1 MTAEFNPQFQ
11 KIGEILVHAGKIDEN
26 KLNSALAEQKKS
38 NEKIGQVLISMGVI
52 DEDDFITA
60 FSMQMGYRKADNFL
74 LLEADQDAVALIPED
89 FARTNS
95 VLAVKK
101 SDKAIT
107 IVMEDPEDIATIDS
121 VKRLTGLDPDIV
133 VGGTELLNKAMDQ
146 LYGEITKAGQV
157 EEAIQGI
164 TVISGDEDS
173 SEEVDLSP
181 ENASEED
188 APIVKLVNLILQEA
202 IKERATDIHVE
213 PQEDKVNVRIRIDG
227 VLQIIMTPPATSLSG
242 LVTRIKIL
250 SKLNIA
256 EKRLP
261 QDGRFSIKTASKD
274 IDVRVSILP
283 TVYGEKI
290 VMRLLDKSG
299 FDFNLTTLG
308 FPKKNLGVFKKVI
321 SQPYGMVVVSGPTGS
336 GKSTSLYAALKEIK
350 DERTNITTVEDPV
363 EYQLDGISQ
372 VQVFDDIGLTF
383 GSTLRS
389 ILRQDPDVLLIGEIR
404 DGETADI
411 AVKFSLTGHLVFSTV
426 HANDAPGTLTR
437 LLDIGIA
444 PFLVG
449 SCLNL
454 VMAQRLV
461 RKLCDKC
468 KEEYVP
474 TAEELALI
482 GLKKKDVKKKLYKAK
497 GCADCRN
504 TGYRGRTAIFE
515 MIPMARELRK
525 LVFDSANEDEIRQA
539 AIKNGMVTLRD
550 AGNERVL
557 DGTTG
562 IEEVLRSTVEDL

>member
-1 MTAEFNPQFQ
+1 MASDFNPQFQ
-11 KIGEILVHAGKIDEN
+11 KIGEILIHAGKIDES
-26 KLNSALAEQKKS
+26 KLNSALAEQKKTS
-38 NEKIGQVLISMGVI
+38 EKIGQALVSAGYI

-60 FSMQMGYRKADNFL
+60 YSMQMGYRKADNFL
-74 LLEADQDAVALIPED
+74 LLEADQDAVGLIPED
-89 FARTNS
+89 FARSNS

-101 SDKAIT
+101 SENAVT
-107 IVMEDPEDIATIDS
+107 IVMEDPEDIATVDS
-121 VKRLTGLDPDIV
+121 VKRLTGLEPDIV
-133 VGGTELLNKAMDQ
+133 VGGSELINKAMDQ
-146 LYGEITKAGQV
+146 LYGELTQAGKV

-181 ENASEED
+181 ENASDED

-213 PQEDKVNVRIRIDG
+213 PQENKVNVRIRIDG

-261 QDGRFSIKTASKD
+261 QDGRFSIKTAAKD

-283 TVYGEKI
+283 TVHGEKI

-350 DERTNITTVEDPV
+350 DEKTNIITVEDPV
-363 EYQLDGISQ
+363 EYQLEGISQ
-372 VQVFDDIGLTF
+372 VQVFEDIGLTF

-404 DGETADI
+404 DSETADI

-468 KEEYVP
+468 KEKYKP
-474 TAEELALI
+474 TDDELALI
-482 GLKKKDVKKKLYKAK
+482 GLTPKDVKGDLYKAK

-515 MIPMARELRK
+515 MIPMAKELRK
-525 LVFDSANEDEIRQA
+525 LIFENANEDEIRQA

-557 DGTTG
+557 DGTTSV
-562 IEEVLRSTVEDL
+562 EEILRSTVEDL